1 MGQSTWGVTAR
12 MLGGAHTLVLVLALA
27 NIASAQN
34 NGDEAPFFECPEPNG
49 KFRDQEQCDLFYI
62 CRKEVA
68 TIEYCPEGLLFD
80 DSIPNHEKCVLPHN
94 VDCGTR
100 EFVQEPSP
108 DRDEKCE
115 KANGVFNHPDETV
128 CDKYIQCD
136 NGRAFEFPCPNPL
149 IFDVKVGSC
158 VRKEQASDLARLC
171 DGEVFNEVDG
181 FSCPGGDV
189 VGPQNLL
196 QAHPIHAHPTD
207 CRYYFSCYH
216 NKEPNKFGCSEG
228 NVFDRLTQVCK
239 PAEEV
244 DECRCWYACPENSQ
258 CPDDCNADCSC
269 P

>member
-1 MGQSTWGVTAR
+1 
-12 MLGGAHTLVLVLALA
+12 MLGGTHTQVLVLAF
-27 NIASAQN
+27 SAACVTAQE
-34 NGDEAPFFECPEPNG
+34 NGDEAPFFDCPETNG
-49 KFRDQEQCDLFYI
+49 KFRDLEQCDLFYI
-62 CRKEVA
+62 CRKGVA

-94 VDCGTR
+94 VDCGSR
-100 EFVQEPSP
+100 EFVQEPSE
-108 DRDEKCE
+108 DRDPKCE
-115 KANGVFNHPDETV
+115 KANGVFNHPDENV

-149 IFDVKVGSC
+149 IFDVQVGSC
-158 VRKEQASDLARLC
+158 VRKEQASDAARLC
-171 DGEVFNEVDG
+171 DGDVINEVDG
-181 FSCPGGDV
+181 FSCPGSGDV
-189 VGPQNLL
+189 IGPQNLL
-196 QAHPIHAHPTD
+196 QAHPIHPHPTD

-244 DECRCWYACPENSQ
+244 DECKCWYACPENSS

>member
-1 MGQSTWGVTAR
+1 MGVTAR

-80 DSIPNHEKCVLPHN
+80 DSIPN
-94 VDCGTR
+94 
-100 EFVQEPSP
+100 
-108 DRDEKCE
+108 
-115 KANGVFNHPDETV
+115 
-128 CDKYIQCD
+128 
-136 NGRAFEFPCPNPL
+136 PL

-207 CRYYFSCYH
+207 CRY
-216 NKEPNKFGCSEG
+216 
-228 NVFDRLTQVCK
+228 
-239 PAEEV
+239 
-244 DECRCWYACPENSQ
+244 
-258 CPDDCNADCSC
+258 
-269 P
+269 